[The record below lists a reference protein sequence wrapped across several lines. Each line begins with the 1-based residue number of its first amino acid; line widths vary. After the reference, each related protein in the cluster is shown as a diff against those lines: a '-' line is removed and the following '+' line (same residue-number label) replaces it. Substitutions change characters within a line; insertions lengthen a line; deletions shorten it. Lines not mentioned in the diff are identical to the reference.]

1 MKIYMDEMGNIYST
15 VKDLASGLG
24 VSERSVYNFFS
35 GKTKSVGGQIVSKKS
50 NKRYKTGKGKA
61 ALIRQ
66 AEKEITKK
74 NKKLSQKEF
83 ERKKRQYEKQQKKQV
98 EKFAANIKSRL
109 TSGKSQKNNTG
120 TDLFLARVFAKM
132 RTRGVLWYH
141 DENGEIIDDID
152 GLIKRNNRNDN
163 FYRAIYEEVGGD
175 INNYRD
181 ITNLIFN
188 K

>member
-1 MKIYMDEMGNIYST
+1 MKIYMDETGNIYST
-15 VKDLASGLG
+15 IKDLASGLG

-35 GKTKSVGGQIVSKKS
+35 GKTKSVGGQIISKKS

-66 AEKEITKK
+66 AEEEIAKK
-74 NKKLSQKEF
+74 NKKLSEKERK
-83 ERKKRQYEKQQKKQV
+83 RKKRQYEKQQKKQA
-98 EKFAANIKSRL
+98 EKFAATIESRCPPD
-109 TSGKSQKNNTG
+109 KSQTNNTG
-120 TDLFLARVFAKM
+120 TSLFLARVFAKM
-132 RTRGVLWYH
+132 RSRGVLWYH
-141 DENGEIIDDID
+141 DENGGVIDDID

>member
-1 MKIYMDEMGNIYST
+1 MKIYIDETGNIYST

-66 AEKEITKK
+66 AEKEIAQK
-74 NKKLSQKEF
+74 NKKLSKKEL
-83 ERKKRQYEKQQKKQV
+83 ERKKRQYEKQQKKQA
-98 EKFAANIKSRL
+98 EKFAATIKSRMPL
-109 TSGKSQKNNTG
+109 DENQKNNT
-120 TDLFLARVFAKM
+120 DVILFLARVFAKM
-132 RTRGVLWYH
+132 RLRGVLWYH
-141 DENGEIIDDID
+141 DENGKIIDDID
-152 GLIKRNNRNDN
+152 GLVKRNSQNDN
-163 FYRAIYEEVGGD
+163 FYRAIYDEVGGD

>member
-1 MKIYMDEMGNIYST
+1 MKIYMDETGNIYST

-24 VSERSVYNFFS
+24 VTERSIYNFFS

-66 AEKEITKK
+66 AEKEIAKK
-74 NKKLSQKEF
+74 NKKLSKKEL
-83 ERKKRQYEKQQKKQV
+83 ERKKRQYEKQQKKQA
-98 EKFAANIKSRL
+98 EKFAATIKSRMPADE
-109 TSGKSQKNNTG
+109 SQKNNTG
-120 TDLFLARVFAKM
+120 IDLFLARVFAKM
-132 RTRGVLWYH
+132 RLRGVLWYH
-141 DENGEIIDDID
+141 GENGGIIDDID
-152 GLIKRNNRNDN
+152 GLVKRNSQNDN
-163 FYRAIYEEVGGD
+163 FYRAIYEEVGCD

-181 ITNLIFN
+181 ITSLIFN

>member
-1 MKIYMDEMGNIYST
+1 MKIYIDETGNIYST

-66 AEKEITKK
+66 AEKEIAQK
-74 NKKLSQKEF
+74 NKKLSKKEL
-83 ERKKRQYEKQQKKQV
+83 ERKKRQYEKQQKKQA
-98 EKFAANIKSRL
+98 EKFVATIKSRMPL
-109 TSGKSQKNNTG
+109 DENQKNNT
-120 TDLFLARVFAKM
+120 DVILFLARVFAKM
-132 RTRGVLWYH
+132 RLRGVLWYH
-141 DENGEIIDDID
+141 DENGKIIDDID
-152 GLIKRNNRNDN
+152 GLVKRNSQNDN
-163 FYRAIYEEVGGD
+163 FYRAIYDEVGGD

>member
-1 MKIYMDEMGNIYST
+1 MKIYMDETENIYST

-83 ERKKRQYEKQQKKQV
+83 ERKKRQYEKQQKKQA

-120 TDLFLARVFAKM
+120 TDLFLACVFAKM

-152 GLIKRNNRNDN
+152 GLIKRNSRNDN

-175 INNYRD
+175 INSYRD